1 MAVRFTGTESG
12 PNVLENMLSNNA
24 LESLATI
31 FGSII
36 CGESIWEQRESS
48 NSSVDAWWSYFKRPT
63 LKSLRRKIILLSFE
77 VLFSKGLK

>member
-48 NSSVDAWWSYFKRPT
+48 DSSVDA
-63 LKSLRRKIILLSFE
+63 
-77 VLFSKGLK
+77 